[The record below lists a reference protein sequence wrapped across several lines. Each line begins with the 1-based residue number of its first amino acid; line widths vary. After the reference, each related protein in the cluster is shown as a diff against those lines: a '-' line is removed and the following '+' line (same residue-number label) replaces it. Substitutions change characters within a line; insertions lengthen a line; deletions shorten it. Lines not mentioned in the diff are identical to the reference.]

1 MTVASVMKPAA
12 VTLRE
17 SDTVMRAVHELVN
30 RRLLIVP
37 ILDDG
42 GTLTGLFGVHRLVEL
57 LLPGAPTAR
66 NGILDLSFVHD
77 SLDDFRDRM
86 RELAAQLVG
95 DLVQRKLHDIQ
106 DHPIS
111 QYLHG
116 QPVVVHPSTQL
127 MEALLLLYH
136 THSTLPVV
144 EEEKPKRFL
153 GIVSYWNVLDAL
165 SGGPSR
171 R

>member
-30 RRLLIVP
+30 HRLLIVP

-57 LLPGAPTAR
+57 LL
-66 NGILDLSFVHD
+66 
-77 SLDDFRDRM
+77 
-86 RELAAQLVG
+86 
-95 DLVQRKLHDIQ
+95 
-106 DHPIS
+106 
-111 QYLHG
+111 
-116 QPVVVHPSTQL
+116 
-127 MEALLLLYH
+127 LYH

-144 EEEKPKRFL
+144 EEEEPKRFL

-165 SGGPSR
+165 SGAPRS
-171 R
+171 